1 MGACGIVATHDF
13 WGVEGGVSRRPG
25 GQRREAV
32 TVAVGNV
39 GSAPGVRVNATM
51 QFVLKPAAHEGT
63 SPYAG
68 AGLAFAAAKD
78 AHGAGYLAVVLGLE
92 GAAGRVRGWYVEL
105 GLEGGVR
112 VAAGLRWR
120 RFSSAR

>member
-1 MGACGIVATHDF
+1 MATRDF
-13 WGVEGGVSRRPG
+13 GGVEAGVARRSG

-32 TVAVGNV
+32 LVALGVAG
-39 GSAPGVRVNATM
+39 GAPGVRVSAAI
-51 QFVLKPAAHEGT
+51 QFVLKPAARSGT

-68 AGLAFAAAKD
+68 VGLAFAGAGD
-78 AHGAGYLAVVLGLE
+78 AHGAGYLAVMLGLE
-92 GAAGRVRGWYVEL
+92 TAPGRARAWYVEL